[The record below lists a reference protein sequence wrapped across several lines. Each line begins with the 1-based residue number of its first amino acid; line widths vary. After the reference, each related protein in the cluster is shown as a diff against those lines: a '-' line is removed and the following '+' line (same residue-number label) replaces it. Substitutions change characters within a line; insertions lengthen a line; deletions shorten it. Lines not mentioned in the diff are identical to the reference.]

1 MVGVRIKRINSIVG
15 MKIQQYLTE
24 VLFPI
29 VLCLFLAVIVP
40 IIITVLFE
48 QSFIRLM
55 GTTVFTVLS
64 SLPIIYFVGL
74 RISEQELVKQ
84 YIKRIVFKVNCL

>member
-1 MVGVRIKRINSIVG
+1 MS
-15 MKIQQYLTE
+15 L
-24 VLFPI
+24 
-29 VLCLFLAVIVP
+29 LAVIVP